1 MPLDVEDGALV
12 EKLESFQ
19 SHDAAGVKSGALDGI
34 EQARDD
40 CNRVNL
46 HFGFCADVI
55 TAPESLL

>member
-1 MPLDVEDGALV
+1 M

-19 SHDAAGVKSGALDGI
+19 SHDVAAVKTGALNGI

-40 CNRVNL
+40 CDRVNL